1 MPTATI
7 SFSTTFA
14 GVGNAAYESMLLAMA
29 STKVSGAAATKA
41 LTKSISS
48 AAGIDEETVVI
59 DVAELVEGSFN
70 FDFGE
75 AFTSVATAYEDP
87 STRSTLDHALQVAVA
102 SGLPSVSAS
111 DVTRLKASFP
121 RQLSSANPLPSAR
134 SSTAP
139 EVRRLASLE
148 VLYAIQV
155 QLGNGADT
163 SAQVTTIDT
172 VKVATSAARGFEKAA
187 EENPALADLAGVALM
202 LATPEPPRV
211 VVVVEY
217 EVTQTGIY
225 SKFRREHHRQ

>member
-7 SFSTTFA
+7 SFSIAFA
-14 GVGNAAYESMLLAMA
+14 GVGNAAYEAMLLAMA
-29 STKVSGAAATKA
+29 STKVPGAAATKS

-48 AAGIDEETVVI
+48 AAGIDEETVAM
-59 DVAELVEGSFN
+59 DVAELVQGSFN

-87 STRSTLDHALQVAVA
+87 STRSALDHALQVAVA

-134 SSTAP
+134 SSTVP
-139 EVRRLASLE
+139 EVRRLARVE
-148 VLYAIQV
+148 VEYV
-155 QLGNGADT
+155 MRVPLGTGADI
-163 SAQVTTIDT
+163 SAEIAAVDT
-172 VKVATSAARGFEKAA
+172 VNVATSAARGFQKAA
-187 EENPALADLAGVALM
+187 EANPALAHLANVAVTF
-202 LATPEPPRV
+202 ATPEPPRV
-211 VVVVEY
+211 AVVVEY
-217 EVTQTGIY
+217 EVTQTGAY